1 MSYILGISAYYH
13 DSSITILKDDN
24 IIFSAQEE
32 RFSRIKHDSSFP
44 KNSLDFALSYLKL
57 QLSDFKNVVFYDK
70 PLLKFERILETFL
83 SIAPKGFGQFK
94 LALPTWIKEK
104 FFLKLLLIKELKNFE
119 KNFSSEKLL
128 FTEHHMSH
136 LASAFY
142 PSPFKNAIILSL
154 DGVGEWATTSI
165 AIGDENRIK
174 ILKELHYP
182 HSLGLLYSAFTQYLG
197 FKVNSGEYKV
207 MGLAPYGKPKFFKL
221 ICDNLVD
228 IKEDGSFKLNM
239 KYFNYLT
246 GLTMV
251 NKNFENL
258 FGNKTREYDSENLS
272 EFHMDVAASIQKVI
286 EFIVLKIT
294 DHVSNIYRIE
304 NLCLSGGVALNC
316 VANSK
321 IYQNGNFK
329 KIWVQPASGDAGGS
343 LGAALTCYFQH
354 LNNKRVVNPNDSMK
368 GAFLGQTY
376 DDKDIEEEL
385 LKNDLIFK
393 KYNKEEL
400 ISTTA
405 KLISK
410 SNVIGWFQGR
420 MEFGPRSLGCRSI
433 LGDPRSKD
441 MQKILNLK
449 IKFRE
454 SFRPFA
460 PSIMEEKT
468 NEWFKFSNDSPYM
481 LFVAELNDD
490 KKIEIREKDL
500 NKTGLDNLYIKRSN
514 IPAVTHVDY
523 SARLQT
529 VNKENN
535 NLFYQLI
542 RSFYEITNVPI
553 LINTSFNIRG
563 EPIVNTPLDAIKCFC
578 ITDIDAL
585 VIGSYIVTKESQ
597 NTDLKNKFEYIIN
610 PD

>member
-1 MSYILGISAYYH
+1 MDQRKI
-13 DSSITILKDDN
+13 
-24 IIFSAQEE
+24 
-32 RFSRIKHDSSFP
+32 
-44 KNSLDFALSYLKL
+44 
-57 QLSDFKNVVFYDK
+57 
-70 PLLKFERILETFL
+70 
-83 SIAPKGFGQFK
+83 
-94 LALPTWIKEK
+94 
-104 FFLKLLLIKELKNFE
+104 FLKLLLIKELKILKKTFLLKNCFYRTPHEPSSKCFLPLHSKCNNF
-119 KNFSSEKLL
+119 KF
-128 FTEHHMSH
+128 
-136 LASAFY
+136 
-142 PSPFKNAIILSL
+142 
-154 DGVGEWATTSI
+154 GWCREWATTSI
-165 AIGDENRIK
+165 AIGEENRIK

-207 MGLAPYGKPKFFKL
+207 MGLAPYGEPKFFKL

-304 NLCLSGGVALNC
+304 NLCLSGGSFKL

-393 KYNKEEL
+393 KYNREEL

-420 MEFGPRSLGCRSI
+420 MEFGPKVFGMSI
-433 LGDPRSKD
+433 YTWRPRSKD

-449 IKFRE
+449 LNF
-454 SFRPFA
+454 
-460 PSIMEEKT
+460 EKVLDLLHHLL
-468 NEWFKFSNDSPYM
+468 WRKKQMSG
-481 LFVAELNDD
+481 LNFQM
-490 KKIEIREKDL
+490 
-500 NKTGLDNLYIKRSN
+500 T
-514 IPAVTHVDY
+514 
-523 SARLQT
+523 
-529 VNKENN
+529 
-535 NLFYQLI
+535 
-542 RSFYEITNVPI
+542 
-553 LINTSFNIRG
+553 
-563 EPIVNTPLDAIKCFC
+563 
-578 ITDIDAL
+578 AL
-585 VIGSYIVTKESQ
+585 TCC
-597 NTDLKNKFEYIIN
+597 L
-610 PD
+610 